1 RILFLQE
8 QKGTTKKHIFEEN
21 ENVTDKP
28 IVPLAKKRNTG
39 FSSKLESSFFD
50 SIVQK
55 TKEINSE
62 LKSLL
67 MSKDLVNIK
76 DSFIVKLKKLELINL
91 PVLSENKIQ
100 DPLKIN
106 EDGRISFI
114 CRRNCIEIFD
124 TVVKSVSEEN
134 RSRGLCIRGHSGV
147 GKSYSIYYL
156 ASRLRINDKIRITY
170 INSCEEWYNDHI
182 NNKYL
187 FQLKEL
193 MCTFSNDVM
202 SPLTLADWAI
212 FVMKGLTRYL
222 DEKLDELTGHS
233 KWVEVFR
240 LRNKDKNIDGR
251 FKMFINELM
260 IYIDESPYYWIW
272 IFDQHN
278 SLCKHKV
285 LGNYPFNLATT
296 LPSSLCSNGLIIVST
311 STNNEEFPTEFES
324 WNHFDFS
331 GGYKDDEFREWCKL
345 HNYNTDE
352 DLLLKLHLDKVRF
365 WTSSYPLELDLW
377 YLTDGTN
384 FEDKTSKYMKQ
395 RESEIA
401 LAHENYRKNLSK
413 ERRSNLNSCV
423 VTMVLESTRLSNVDF
438 GLDRQFMYKENILT
452 YNSEGEK
459 NDEISKQA
467 IINSQKKHPLQEFSD
482 PVSDI
487 FLSVYTK
494 GRLVELYI
502 IELLGIKKMLKF
514 KITRPDRQ
522 LSVAYNLMI
531 KMHEIIKFVGNGT
544 PIESFDANL
553 NTLFIPLSPNYPGV
567 HFLIW
572 DTNYMELFAF
582 QIAISSPTSHRKS
595 KSKFIEGENSLKS
608 KWATLC
614 GIEKNKVKF
623 IWLVP
628 DSFIKSDR
636 SKDSLYLSFSNIKE
650 LFPALND
657 L

>member
-1 RILFLQE
+1 MAPKKRNQQNKNLSSEDIVSSR
-8 QKGTTKKHIFEEN
+8 TKKNHQEAHFEEN

-156 ASRLRINDKIRITY
+156 ASMLRINDKIRITY
-170 INSCEEWYNDHI
+170 IEEWYNDHI

-187 FQLKEL
+187 YLLKEL

-240 LRNKDKNIDGR
+240 LRNKDKNIDNSPEFLV
-251 FKMFINELM
+251 FKWT
-260 IYIDESPYYWIW
+260 YY
-272 IFDQHN
+272 
-278 SLCKHKV
+278 C
-285 LGNYPFNLATT
+285 
-296 LPSSLCSNGLIIVST
+296 ST

-401 LAHENYRKNLSK
+401 LAHENHRKNLSK

-423 VTMVLESTRLSNVDF
+423 VTMVLESTRLSYVDF

-459 NDEISKQA
+459 NDEICTYVAIHPLAKQA

-487 FLSVYTK
+487 FLSVYAI
-494 GRLVELYI
+494 GRLVELHI

-544 PIESFDANL
+544 PIESFDVNL

-572 DTNYMELFAF
+572 DTNYIELFAF
-582 QIAISSPTSHRKS
+582 QITISSPTSHRKS
-595 KSKFIEGENSLKS
+595 KSKFIEGKNSLKS

-614 GIEKNKVKF
+614 GIEKNKVKY